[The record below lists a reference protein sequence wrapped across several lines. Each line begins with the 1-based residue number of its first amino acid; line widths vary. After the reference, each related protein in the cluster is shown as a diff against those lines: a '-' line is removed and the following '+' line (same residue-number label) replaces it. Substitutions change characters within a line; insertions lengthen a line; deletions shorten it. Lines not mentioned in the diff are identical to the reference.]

1 METENKIE
9 IYDTTLRDGTQQ
21 SGINLSL
28 EEKILITQK
37 FDELGVDFI
46 EGGFAGSNPKDEEYF
61 KRVKKLNLKNSKI
74 VSFGQTRKA
83 NNKVEND
90 IFMNALISAET
101 DYVTIVGKASAY
113 QTEKILKTS
122 LEENINMISDS
133 VKYLKSKDKEV
144 FFDAEHFFDGYKDN
158 PEYSIQCLKSAYEA
172 GATRIILCDTNGG
185 TLPSE
190 ISEITKKVVSEL
202 NQKELIGI
210 HTHNDTDTAVASTI
224 SAVESGAYQ
233 VQGCINGYGERTGN
247 ANLISVIANL
257 SLKMGK
263 KTLNNSKKL
272 KQLTSI
278 SNYVSE
284 VANKRPFPFQ
294 PFVGKNA
301 FTHKGGMHAAGYLI
315 DPNSFQHIE
324 PSEVGNDSSISI
336 SELSGKKSVLTRI
349 KNLNLDHIL
358 DSNDAEKITQ
368 IIKEK
373 ESKGYAY
380 ELANSSLDLLI
391 FRQLPNYEEKFE
403 LIDFMVIV
411 ENKRRSSLGSGWRN
425 DGSEHPILSEATIK
439 IKTKDEIFH
448 TAAEGNGPVGALDN
462 ATRKAL
468 IGTFPEINKIRL
480 TDYIVRVVEEGTG
493 TGAVVR
499 VIIESSDDKEVW
511 TTVGASS
518 NIIEAT
524 WIALADSIEWFL
536 IKNSK

>member
-1 METENKIE
+1 MKTKNKIE

-37 FDELGVDFI
+37 LDELGVDFI

-61 KRVKKLNLKNSKI
+61 KRIKKLNLKNSKI

-83 NNKVEND
+83 NNDVNND
-90 IFMNALISAET
+90 IFINALISSET
-101 DYVTIVGKASAY
+101 KYVNIVGKASAY
-113 QTEKILKTS
+113 QTEKILKTT

-133 VKYLKSKDKEV
+133 INYLRSKDREV

-158 PEYSIQCLKSAYEA
+158 PEYSIQCLKAAYQA

-190 ISEITKKVVSEL
+190 IYEITKKIVSEF
-202 NQKELIGI
+202 NEDKIIGI
-210 HTHNDTDTAVASTI
+210 HTHNDTDTAVASSI
-224 SAVESGAYQ
+224 SAVEAGAYQ

-247 ANLISVIANL
+247 ANLVSVIANL
-257 SLKMGK
+257 SIKMGK
-263 KTLNNSKKL
+263 ETLSNPKNL

-278 SNYVSE
+278 SHYVSE

-301 FTHKGGMHAAGYLI
+301 FTHKGGMHAAAYLI

-324 PSEVGNDSSISI
+324 PDSVGNDSSISI
-336 SELSGKKSVLTRI
+336 SELSGKKSILTRI
-349 KNLNLDHIL
+349 NNLGLDHIL
-358 DSNDAEKITQ
+358 DSNDAGKITQ
-368 IIKEK
+368 LIKEK
-373 ESKGYAY
+373 EAKGYAY
-380 ELANSSLDLLI
+380 ELADSSLDLLI
-391 FRQLPNYEEKFE
+391 FRSLPNYEQKFE

-411 ENKRRSSLGSGWRN
+411 ENKRRSSLGAGWRS

-439 IKTKDEIFH
+439 IKTNDEIFH

-462 ATRKAL
+462 AIRKAL

-480 TDYIVRVVEEGTG
+480 TDYAVRVVEEGTG

-499 VIIESSDDKEVW
+499 VIIESSDEKEVW
-511 TTVGASS
+511 TPVGASS

-524 WIALADSIEWFL
+524 WIALSDSIEWFL
-536 IKNSK
+536 INNSS